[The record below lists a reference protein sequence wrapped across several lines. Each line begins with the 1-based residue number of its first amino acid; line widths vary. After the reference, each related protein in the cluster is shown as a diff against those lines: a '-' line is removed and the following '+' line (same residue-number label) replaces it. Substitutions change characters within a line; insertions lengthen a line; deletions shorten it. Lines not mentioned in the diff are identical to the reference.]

1 MSTPYKTVIGLEVH
15 VQLATHSKLFCRC
28 STQFGAEPNTQTCP
42 VCIGMPGSL
51 PVMNRQAYE
60 LSLKT
65 AVAINCEIPA
75 FTKWDR
81 KQYFYP
87 DLPKGYQ
94 ISQFDLPMSANGY
107 LEISDEKEKRFEPKR
122 VGITRAHLEDDA
134 GKSIHDEAHA
144 GVHSRADSQI
154 DLNRTGTPL
163 LEIVSE
169 PDMRSSAEARAY
181 LEELKLLLEYIGVSD
196 CNMQEGSLRCD
207 ANVNLH
213 LDDNAGG
220 DPAGHI
226 ATPIVEIKNMNSFR
240 AVERAIDYE
249 AERQYRVWQETGQKI
264 GEAPKQTRGWD
275 DAAGK
280 TLPQR
285 SKEESSDYRYFP
297 DPDLVPVLST
307 PEQVAEVRAALGE
320 LPASLRSRLSV
331 DHGLSPYDANVLVN
345 QGREVLDYFFTAA
358 KASGDYK
365 TACNWVTQHVL
376 RILKEQETT
385 IDQFSI
391 SAAQLA
397 ELISATADG
406 KLPKSRSKDAFEL
419 MLAEKIDV
427 ATAIEKLG
435 IEQVDESS
443 LIALCQELLDAN
455 PKIVADV
462 QAGKLQAVGS
472 LIGQAKKKNPNV
484 DPGRFRELCL
494 ELVAKM

>member
-1 MSTPYKTVIGLEVH
+1 MPQPYTTVIGLEVH
-15 VQLATHSKLFCRC
+15 VQLATRSKLFCRC

-65 AVAINCEIPA
+65 AIAIHCQIPA

-107 LEISDEKEKRFEPKR
+107 LEISDEKEGRFGTKRI
-122 VGITRAHLEDDA
+122 GITRAHLEDDA
-134 GKSIHDEAHA
+134 GKSVHDE
-144 GVHSRADSQI
+144 VHGRADSQI

-169 PDMRSSAEARAY
+169 PDLHSSAEARAY
-181 LEELKLLLEYIGVSD
+181 LEELKLLLEYLAVSD

-213 LDDNAGG
+213 LETPDDDNPNAYV
-220 DPAGHI
+220 

-275 DAAGK
+275 DTSGK

-307 PEQVAEVRAALGE
+307 PEQVEKVRKSLGE
-320 LPASLRSRLSV
+320 LPASLRSRLSNE
-331 DHGLSPYDANVLVN
+331 HGLSTYDANVLVN
-345 QGREVLDYFFTAA
+345 QGRVLLDYFFEAA
-358 KASGDYK
+358 KASNDYK
-365 TACNWVTQHVL
+365 ATCNWVTQHVL
-376 RILKEQETT
+376 RILKEQETA

-391 SAAQLA
+391 SAAELA
-397 ELISATADG
+397 ELITATTDG
-406 KLPKSRSKDAFEL
+406 QLPKSRSKDAFEL
-419 MLAEKIDV
+419 MRTDRIDV
-427 ATAIEKLG
+427 ATAIERLG

-443 LIALCQELLDAN
+443 LVALCQELLAAN
-455 PKIVADV
+455 AKIVADI
-462 QAGKLQAVGS
+462 QAGKLQAIGS

-494 ELVAKM
+494 ELVTKL